1 MGKESERDLRLT
13 ERRGADRDTCRQ
25 KNRER
30 QRQINRDKQ
39 TDREEIFSW
48 PTVAF
53 PLCAMTCNTRGT
65 LLRRESARASWRT
78 DFITGFTDA

>member
-1 MGKESERDLRLT
+1 MGKERERDLRLT

-25 KNRER
+25 KNRDRHR
-30 QRQINRDKQ
+30 QTDRQ
-39 TDREEIFSW
+39 TDREEICSW

-65 LLRRESARASWRT
+65 ALRRKPARASWRT
-78 DFITGFTDA
+78 NFITGFTDA

>member
-1 MGKESERDLRLT
+1 MGKERERDLRLT

-25 KNRER
+25 KNRDR
-30 QRQINRDKQ
+30 QRDRQ
-39 TDREEIFSW
+39 TDREEICSW

-65 LLRRESARASWRT
+65 ALRRKPARASWRT